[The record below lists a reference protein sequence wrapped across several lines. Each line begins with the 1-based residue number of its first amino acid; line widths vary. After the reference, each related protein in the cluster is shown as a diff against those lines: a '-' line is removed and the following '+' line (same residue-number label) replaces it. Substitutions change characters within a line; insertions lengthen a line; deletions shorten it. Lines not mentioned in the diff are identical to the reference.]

1 MVVGSLQGGGRLS
14 QDARCPSTP
23 AQRKQCLFQ
32 ALSSRPSFL
41 SIRGRNARATPT
53 EEPQSTC
60 RTSPTPF
67 SSSRPRPHTPTP
79 PHPVCLHCSAGG
91 RDRGGGMN
99 KAWCSGNGSR
109 WLITPGN
116 RQDHSEVPLILSP
129 PEKLKLISGSPPPPK
144 LDSPMTKK

>member
-1 MVVGSLQGGGRLS
+1 MVVGGLQGGGRLS

-41 SIRGRNARATPT
+41 SIRGRNARATPA
-53 EEPQSTC
+53 EEPQDP
-60 RTSPTPF
+60 RAESPQPP
-67 SSSRPRPHTPTP
+67 SALHVHAPTP
-79 PHPVCLHCSAGG
+79 PHPVCLRCSAGG

-144 LDSPMTKK
+144 

>member
-1 MVVGSLQGGGRLS
+1 MVVGGLQGGGRLS

-41 SIRGRNARATPT
+41 SIRGRNARATPA
-53 EEPQSTC
+53 EEPQD
-60 RTSPTPF
+60 
-67 SSSRPRPHTPTP
+67 PHAEPPQPPSALHVHAPTP

-144 LDSPMTKK
+144 